1 MSRQTTLMRT
11 LETGRVEMARANQPP
26 SHDDGMSDDSG
37 EPDAHEGGRGVTYLT
52 TNMLAPARQAIS
64 EIRVDTLDED
74 QIAAHLDEYYAASS
88 HHTSRFSIFDP
99 KERLAPFKNK

>member
-1 MSRQTTLMRT
+1 MSRQTTLMRN
-11 LETGRVEMARANQPP
+11 LATGRVEMARANQPH
-26 SHDDGMSDDSG
+26 SHDEGMSDDSG

-52 TNMLAPARQAIS
+52 TNMLAPARQPIS

-88 HHTSRFSIFDP
+88 HHTTRFSIFDP
-99 KERLAPFKNK
+99 KERLAPFKNR

>member
-1 MSRQTTLMRT
+1 MSRQTTLMRN
-11 LETGRVEMARANQPP
+11 LDTGRVEMARANQPH
-26 SHDDGMSDDSG
+26 SHDEGMSDDSG
-37 EPDAHEGGRGVTYLT
+37 EPDTHEGGRGITYMT

-74 QIAAHLDEYYAASS
+74 QIVAHLDEYYSASS
-88 HHTSRFSIFDP
+88 HHTNRFSIFDP